1 MQTVK
6 QPFTYESQY
15 STCTRR
21 VLKICWHM
29 ALEFPII
36 EGQMF
41 SFAPNPFLTNAQ
53 HKNIEISSDQWEDMP
68 DGGHCTELMGCL
80 S

>member
-1 MQTVK
+1 
-6 QPFTYESQY
+6 
-15 STCTRR
+15 
-21 VLKICWHM
+21 M